1 MKKQLTFP
9 HDYNARNNPK
19 LQNVLS
25 TLGVKGIG
33 LYWCLIEQLYE
44 QGGKIALNQCNCI
57 AFALHLD
64 CKCIT
69 RLISEFGLF
78 ENDGEFFWS
87 NKVLTSINQRVGI
100 SQKRKSAASKRWNG
114 SNTDANAMQ
123 MHNTCVEEKENK
135 KEKEKFPPN
144 PLIKEKEIN
153 KEKEDDIFFEDNNN
167 LLTKNNIKE
176 KKTKTKTKKVFSE
189 FEQQFEDFRQHYPG
203 IKRGFQKELDN
214 FKKKYPNWKDLLPL
228 LIPAVDRLISYTEQ
242 RRARGEWVAEYPH
255 LQTWLN
261 QSRWEVEFP
270 TINEQQTTNN
280 DHYKSTA
287 EIEYERRQAE
297 FRDYITRKLATP
309 YVEPDI
315 SEYY

>member
-9 HDYNARNNPK
+9 HEYNARNNPK

-25 TLGVKGIG
+25 ALGLEGIG

-87 NKVLTSINQRVGI
+87 NKVLTSISQRVGI
-100 SQKRKSAASKRWNG
+100 SQKRKSAASKRWNS

-123 MHNTCVEEKENK
+123 LHNTCIEESNKENI
-135 KEKEKFPPN
+135 PPTT
-144 PLIKEKEIN
+144 PIKEIN
-153 KEKEDDIFFEDNNN
+153 KEEDNIYNINNNN
-167 LLTKNNIKE
+167 LLTKNIIKE
-176 KKTKTKTKKVFSE
+176 KKIKTKTKKVFNE
-189 FEQQFEDFRQHYPG
+189 LEQQFEDFRQHYPG
-203 IKRGFQKELDN
+203 IKRGFDKEFDN
-214 FKKKYPNWKDLLPL
+214 FKKKHHNWKDLLPL
-228 LIPAVDRLISYTEQ
+228 LVPAVDRLIAYTEQ

-270 TINEQQTTNN
+270 NINEQQTTNN